1 MTPHERMS
9 HDIAMG
15 WAWMQEMER
24 RRENQWQE
32 WNARRRALWFWEQ
45 AGIFD
50 PQLLAYRSQPAPYDP
65 GSIGVMG

>member
-15 WAWMQEMER
+15 WAWMEEMER
-24 RRENQWQE
+24 RQKKKQQDWH
-32 WNARRRALWFWEQ
+32 ARRRALWFWEP
-45 AGIFD
+45 IVFD
-50 PQLLAYRSQPAPYDP
+50 PGPQPAAYDP